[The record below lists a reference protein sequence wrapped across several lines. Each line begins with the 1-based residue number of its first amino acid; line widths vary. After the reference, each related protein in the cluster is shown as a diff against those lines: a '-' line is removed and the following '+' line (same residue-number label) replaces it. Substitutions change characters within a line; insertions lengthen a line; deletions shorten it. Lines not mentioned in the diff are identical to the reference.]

1 MIHSSHTG
9 RLTALA
15 VVALAVF
22 LAACGTK
29 EEGAAEGGVAAAG
42 PLPPGFTAIPAN
54 ARLEVPVRPEN
65 CYAAPTRVV
74 FRNEIAW
81 AQYWTNERRGCTA
94 PPIPAGIDFSRD
106 MLVFA
111 SMGKR
116 MSDQDRISIE
126 ATSTRPDTL
135 VIFVRRSMQESGC
148 AGRSTTF
155 PQSLVKVPASGNYVK
170 FNEEHRKIPCGT

>member
-1 MIHSSHTG
+1 MHSLHTV
-9 RLTALA
+9 RMTAFA
-15 VVALAVF
+15 VVALAILF
-22 LAACGTK
+22 AACGK
-29 EEGAAEGGVAAAG
+29 EEGSSGGAAADAG
-42 PLPPGFTAIPAN
+42 PLPAGFTALPAA
-54 ARLEVPVRPEN
+54 ARLEVPVRAAN
-65 CYAAPTRVV
+65 CYAAPTRMV

-81 AQYWTNERRGCTA
+81 TQYWTNERRGCTA
-94 PPIPAGIDFSRD
+94 PPLPAGVDFSRD

-148 AGRSTTF
+148 AGRATTF
-155 PQSLVKVPASGNYVK
+155 PQSLVKIPATTSYVK
-170 FNEEHRKIPCGT
+170 FNEEHRRIPCGN

>member
-1 MIHSSHTG
+1 MHSSHTG
-9 RLTALA
+9 RLSALVLALA
-15 VVALAVF
+15 AL
-22 LAACGTK
+22 LSACGK
-29 EEGAAEGGVAAAG
+29 EEGSPDGAAATG
-42 PLPPGFTAIPAN
+42 PLPPGFTAIPAD

-74 FRNEIAW
+74 FRNELAW

-94 PPIPAGIDFSRD
+94 PPIPPGVDFSRD

-126 ATSTRPDTL
+126 ATNARPDTL
-135 VIFVRRSMQESGC
+135 LIFVRRSMQESGC
-148 AGRSTTF
+148 AGRTTTF
-155 PQSLVKVPASGNYVK
+155 PQSLVKVPASGSYVK
-170 FNEEHRKIPCGT
+170 FNEEHRRIPCGT